1 MTEKTIKIDSKIFEK
16 LKIISMIS
24 GKTISEISA
33 ISIEKDLDAITNDL
47 SLFFDTYFQKEAA
60 VIDIFKKIIT
70 NVKGD

>member
-1 MTEKTIKIDSKIFEK
+1 MNEKTIKIDSKIFEK

-60 VIDIFKKIIT
+60 AIDIFKKIIT